1 MKFANRE
8 FPCPEIEERLIDG
21 LGGSLDL
28 ETRAHLT
35 LCPACARNWRDLL
48 GTAEVARTALA
59 QRRPLVPAGP
69 LLLAASLLLAA
80 TTWLA
85 SHSNASAREI
95 PLTSLPEANAVVRQI
110 GPHRAAIESGVSTF
124 VITDPRSVVSTP
136 FGEFS
141 CPGGCEFKVSIEQDD
156 CGVVAPALVGLEDR
170 SLRMSITVAAGAV
183 ASDWNG
189 RPAILPVAHRLTLPF
204 DHYR

>member
-1 MKFANRE
+1 MSFADHE
-8 FPCPEIEERLIDG
+8 FPCPEVEERLIDG
-21 LGGSLDL
+21 LVDGLDL
-28 ETRAHLT
+28 ATRSHLES
-35 LCPACARNWRDLL
+35 CRGCANAWRELRA
-48 GTAEVARTALA
+48 TASDARAALA
-59 QRRPLVPAGP
+59 LRRPLVPAGP
-69 LLLAASLLLAA
+69 ILLAASLLLTA
-80 TTWLA
+80 TAWLA
-85 SHSNASAREI
+85 SHSHATAREI
-95 PLTSLPEANAVVRQI
+95 PLTSLPEANAIVRQI

-141 CPGGCEFKVSIEQDD
+141 CPGGCEFKVAIEQDD

-170 SLRMSITVAAGAV
+170 ALRMSITVAAGEV

-189 RPAILPVAHRLTLPF
+189 HPAILPVAHRLTLPF